1 MPLGGVLRASFAPL
15 SLMLT
20 RFTFQCNP
28 RRNSQRRSAQ
38 CKPQFLELLLNSGGG
53 LVIEEPLICI

>member
-1 MPLGGVLRASFAPL
+1 
-15 SLMLT
+15 MLT